1 MSLIRPADCIGCQL
15 WASGHKE
22 RFTETKRARGQP
34 LWTNTNTASPGRTA
48 ACRQKKICS
57 CQSASQF
64 VCLDGIIR
72 PQKATEQHRHSAISI
87 PKGDSD
93 RAERELQQRNYN
105 SLVLFCELA
114 AWKDIVTRSHNKR
127 LLSVTSIYCS
137 RSVCVWTSCECQQWA
152 VVGCEDQYYFTH
164 K

>member
-72 PQKATEQHRHSAISI
+72 PQKATEQHCHFYSKRWQWQS
-87 PKGDSD
+87 
-93 RAERELQQRNYN
+93 RERTTTEKLQQPRIVLWACCMKGHRNKKPQQEVALSN
-105 SLVLFCELA
+105 FHLLFQICLCLNIL
-114 AWKDIVTRSHNKR
+114 WVPTVSCCWLWRS
-127 LLSVTSIYCS
+127 I
-137 RSVCVWTSCECQQWA
+137 
-152 VVGCEDQYYFTH
+152 
-164 K
+164 

>member
-48 ACRQKKICS
+48 ACRQKKYAAVNQRLS
-57 CQSASQF
+57 LSAWTGSSVHKKPQSN
-64 VCLDGIIR
+64 
-72 PQKATEQHRHSAISI
+72 TAISI

-93 RAERELQQRNYN
+93 RAERELQQPRIVLCMKGHRNKKPQQEAALSN
-105 SLVLFCELA
+105 FHLLFQICL
-114 AWKDIVTRSHNKR
+114 
-127 LLSVTSIYCS
+127 CF
-137 RSVCVWTSCECQQWA
+137 TSCECQQWA

>member
-1 MSLIRPADCIGCQL
+1 MSLIRPTDCIGCQL

-48 ACRQKKICS
+48 ACRQKKYAAVNQHLS
-57 CQSASQF
+57 LSAWTGSSVHKKPQSN
-64 VCLDGIIR
+64 
-72 PQKATEQHRHSAISI
+72 TAISI

-93 RAERELQQRNYN
+93 RVERELQQRNYN

-152 VVGCEDQYYFTH
+152 VVGCEDQYSFTH